1 MQEDITLSAQFK
13 RALATAS
20 EAFNLPTIEDKTQD
34 LIRSALADL
43 RHVDARANSL
53 SLFSANETLE
63 DISTRDLAYLF
74 VPYVITEVQ
83 GRVRTLDMEER
94 LAQLLQAQRHLR
106 TFLTNLENYHIITE
120 VELAAYEKSAA
131 MMANAAQRREA
142 KIQQYRREKELRGK
156 IEALQKRRRQWP
168 EGGDRTPNDFD
179 LITSLLSRGSEDAG
193 NSDDEDDVED
203 ALREVTLLLLRLIYA
218 QARQQNENLTQELE
232 LLRNALAQKSASK
245 EGEEDGRRKQEEDA
259 WRLDSVPR
267 GGPDG
272 RGPLLDSS
280 GRPLRP
286 FTILPSNAAER
297 ARLQAEVFGPDHRLP
312 TMTVDEYLEIERQ
325 RGNVIT
331 GGGPQSAEKLTT
343 SEQLALDAE
352 MDGTVF
358 GEQKVEEKR
367 QKDEKWAQYT
377 DTHPKGAGNTMNRG

>member
-43 RHVDARANSL
+43 RHVDARASSL

-156 IEALQKRRRQWP
+156 IEASPSPSFPLC
-168 EGGDRTPNDFD
+168 DRTPNDFD

-232 LLRNALAQKSASK
+232 LVRNALAQKSASK